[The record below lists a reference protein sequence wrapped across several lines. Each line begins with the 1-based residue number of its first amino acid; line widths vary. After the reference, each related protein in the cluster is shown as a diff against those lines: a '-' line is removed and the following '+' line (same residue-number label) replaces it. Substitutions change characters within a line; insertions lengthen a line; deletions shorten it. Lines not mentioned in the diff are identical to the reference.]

1 MRNRRSDR
9 EQGAYGQQQQRSEE
23 MAAQQQEKTA
33 PAGGQSGQGADLQR
47 MMQQLEQGLGGDA
60 AAAVK
65 KLGNPQ
71 QLEGMLKGLS
81 ERDLARLESLMKNPE
96 RLRSLL
102 TPENL
107 QKLKGTL
114 GG

>member
-1 MRNRRSDR
+1 
-9 EQGAYGQQQQRSEE
+9 
-23 MAAQQQEKTA
+23 
-33 PAGGQSGQGADLQR
+33 
-47 MMQQLEQGLGGDA
+47 
-60 AAAVK
+60 
-65 KLGNPQ
+65 
-71 QLEGMLKGLS
+71 MLKGLS